1 MLTYPHH
8 LTTDLPELPVPSL
21 QESMERF
28 RIASAAVYGAAGEAD
43 VNQAIADF
51 VMGPAPALQETLEE
65 YAAAMADQGTSWV
78 AEHQLERALT
88 NRQPLQLTTNATF
101 QLDVPTTTTGTD
113 RVVELLQRIGAV
125 HIQQAKRDTEPE
137 VDADGRRLSMDAW
150 ASVNGGI
157 RTPEA
162 GQDVWVRA
170 GTGAT
175 YRTVGLVYFGRMW
188 EVPLTGSDGKL
199 LNADQLRASVEYV
212 LSQTEPPEQN
222 FVSISALGSAELAV
236 DPPWEHPKN
245 RAVYTRL
252 TNMLF
257 TLTLDPHAEDPDE
270 ALQRWAFL
278 PGYAWVY
285 KPMSYIAGLDS
296 SVLAAHVEH
305 SVMQAGT
312 LATAVTRMQQV
323 DLEQLETQ
331 QDTQVG
337 RADELTWQDS
347 TYDLSGYIQR
357 AIDVGTQRVVVR
369 RDEHLPFAIS
379 ADVRAQLVL
388 MIAQQLTYGQVRAHA
403 QCCDMRHYRAGRSE
417 TMRPVTLEAVRF
429 VQNLVQDQ
437 ATEAQFT
444 AAMAAHRDWI
454 RAAKGGQAFDNHLDM
469 LQHIG
474 QELGGAS
481 AELFTEHNAAR
492 QDFLTTVTTD
502 NMNALIRAVV
512 PPSND
517 DGFGVHYT
525 AVPDGTEFIVTWHE
539 DTPQAEEF
547 VGNLGPAAELLCDFI
562 AGITPIT

>member
-1 MLTYPHH
+1 
-8 LTTDLPELPVPSL
+8 
-21 QESMERF
+21 
-28 RIASAAVYGAAGEAD
+28 
-43 VNQAIADF
+43 
-51 VMGPAPALQETLEE
+51 
-65 YAAAMADQGTSWV
+65 
-78 AEHQLERALT
+78 
-88 NRQPLQLTTNATF
+88 
-101 QLDVPTTTTGTD
+101 
-113 RVVELLQRIGAV
+113 
-125 HIQQAKRDTEPE
+125 
-137 VDADGRRLSMDAW
+137 
-150 ASVNGGI
+150 
-157 RTPEA
+157 
-162 GQDVWVRA
+162 
-170 GTGAT
+170 
-175 YRTVGLVYFGRMW
+175 
-188 EVPLTGSDGKL
+188 
-199 LNADQLRASVEYV
+199 
-212 LSQTEPPEQN
+212 
-222 FVSISALGSAELAV
+222 
-236 DPPWEHPKN
+236 
-245 RAVYTRL
+245 
-252 TNMLF
+252 
-257 TLTLDPHAEDPDE
+257 
-270 ALQRWAFL
+270 
-278 PGYAWVY
+278 
-285 KPMSYIAGLDS
+285 
-296 SVLAAHVEH
+296 
-305 SVMQAGT
+305 
-312 LATAVTRMQQV
+312 
-323 DLEQLETQ
+323 
-331 QDTQVG
+331 G

-562 AGITPIT
+562 AGITPVTWSPCAGAREVSGSFPRTGRVGIHRVGGSHEGFVDRGL